1 MEVKPGELPSWLS
14 IRDFTPV
21 ALQEPFGEGMTGIT
35 SSERQRLSRG
45 LTWYWQPVWF
55 SATAFLTRNSNMSGD
70 TGTTEEGSL
79 WRAPHG

>member
-1 MEVKPGELPSWLS
+1 
-14 IRDFTPV
+14 
-21 ALQEPFGEGMTGIT
+21 
-35 SSERQRLSRG
+35 
-45 LTWYWQPVWF
+45 VWF